1 MTAAVDTIEPP
12 STSVGVLGWLRKNLF
27 STWYNALLTIVM
39 LWLIYVVGTGLLN
52 WAFTGARW
60 NVIGANL
67 RLFMV
72 GPYPPDQVWRVWLV
86 VALVSVL
93 FGLSA
98 GVFGGTIRTFAN
110 SLAAAL
116 AALAVLQFATGG
128 VRELTTYV
136 SSLPGQSPVQWLTT
150 MPPGPWLVADLALVI
165 GAYLLGHQRKTWRRW
180 LIPLWLL
187 AFALTIVLLQGF
199 AKNNWLPT
207 VSTTRWGGLLLTFM
221 LSVVAIVVSFPLG
234 VLLALGRRSQLPAVK
249 VFSVLY
255 IELVRGVPLVTILY
269 MTQIMLP
276 LFLPG
281 EVRVDNVLR
290 AIAGMTLFTAAYM
303 AENVRGGLQ
312 AIPTGQIEAAQAVGL
327 NNALVTLFIVLPQ
340 ALRMVIPSIVGLF
353 IALFKDTTLV
363 MIVGQLDLLGVGR
376 SVLAQPEYLGLQMEV
391 YVFVAALFFIFS
403 YAMSFASYRLEA
415 ALGVG
420 KR

>member
-1 MTAAVDTIEPP
+1 
-12 STSVGVLGWLRKNLF
+12 
-27 STWYNALLTIVM
+27 
-39 LWLIYVVGTGLLN
+39 
-52 WAFTGARW
+52 
-60 NVIGANL
+60 
-67 RLFMV
+67 
-72 GPYPPDQVWRVWLV
+72 
-86 VALVSVL
+86 
-93 FGLSA
+93 
-98 GVFGGTIRTFAN
+98 
-110 SLAAAL
+110 
-116 AALAVLQFATGG
+116 
-128 VRELTTYV
+128 
-136 SSLPGQSPVQWLTT
+136 
-150 MPPGPWLVADLALVI
+150 
-165 GAYLLGHQRKTWRRW
+165 
-180 LIPLWLL
+180 
-187 AFALTIVLLQGF
+187 
-199 AKNNWLPT
+199 
-207 VSTTRWGGLLLTFM
+207 M
-221 LSVVAIVVSFPLG
+221 LSIVAIVVSFPLG

-281 EVRVDNVLR
+281 QVRIDNVLR

-340 ALRMVIPSIVGLF
+340 ALRMVIPAIVGLF

-376 SVLAQPEYLGLQMEV
+376 SVLAQPEYLGLQTEV

>member
-12 STSVGVLGWLRKNLF
+12 STSIGVLGWLKKNLF

-86 VALVSVL
+86 VALVSAL

-150 MPPGPWLVADLALVI
+150 MPPGPWLVASLALII
-165 GAYLLGHQRKTWRRW
+165 GAYLLSRQRKTWRRW

-187 AFALTIVLLQGF
+187 SFALTIVLLQGF